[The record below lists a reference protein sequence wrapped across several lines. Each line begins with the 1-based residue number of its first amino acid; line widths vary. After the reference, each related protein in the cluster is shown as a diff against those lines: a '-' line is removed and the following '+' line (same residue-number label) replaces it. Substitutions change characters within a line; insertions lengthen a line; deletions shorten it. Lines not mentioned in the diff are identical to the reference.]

1 VELALR
7 GDVHAL
13 RLCLDRV
20 LPVRRGRP
28 VRLSLPEISAPSDIV
43 AALSVITEAIG
54 RGELT
59 SDEATGIA
67 AVIEAAR
74 KSIELVEIERRL
86 AALEQA
92 AGI

>member
-1 VELALR
+1 MCTRSASVSIASCQYA
-7 GDVHAL
+7 GAG
-13 RLCLDRV
+13 
-20 LPVRRGRP
+20 PSA
-28 VRLSLPEISAPSDIV
+28 SLPNISAPSDVI
-43 AALSVITEAIG
+43 AALSVVTGAVG